1 MEETTLRSI
10 LSKLDKL
17 QAQVDCLKN
26 ENLELKQ
33 KVLNN
38 DIVIISYKNV
48 VDSLSKRVNK
58 CIDFNY
64 EVGNKVLSRE
74 LESLQSEV
82 KKVQKELNEKCDQLF
97 VDNET
102 IYLTADNKLSCKK
115 TFDKEAFIEKS
126 DTISP
131 SKLKLQDESYLSGDS
146 IKSSM
151 DDINYLA
158 DKINRLKKQL
168 STSNGY
174 IASNNFKSSTPA
186 QEKLTNF
193 ALSCLKGEFETID
206 KDKIPNGTKLKNT
219 FDNHVWVFNR
229 VTIDGLTT
237 YKWEDFGSDNI
248 CIASNQGVHGLVTG
262 SLNKLEGHI
271 DLKGVITINGLKEE
285 LEQLTQGLLQLK
297 IRLDEIEQTN
307 SYKEE

>member
-10 LSKLDKL
+10 LSKLDRL
-17 QAQVDCLKN
+17 QAQVDYLKN

-38 DIVIISYKNV
+38 DLVIISYKNV
-48 VDSLSKRVNK
+48 VDSLVKKVSKCV
-58 CIDFNY
+58 DFNY

-74 LESLQSEV
+74 VESLQSEV
-82 KKVQKELNEKCDQLF
+82 QKVQQDLKEKSDQIF

-102 IYLTADNKLSCKK
+102 IYLNTNNKLSFKK
-115 TFDKEAFIEKS
+115 AFDKEAFTEES
-126 DTISP
+126 DIISP
-131 SKLKLQDESYLSGDS
+131 NKLKLQDKSYLSGDN

-151 DDINYLA
+151 NDVTYLV
-158 DKINRLKKQL
+158 DKINRLTKQI

-174 IASNNFKSSTPA
+174 IASNNFKSYTPT
-186 QEKLTNF
+186 QDKLTNF
-193 ALSCLKGEFETID
+193 ALSCLKGEFEVID
-206 KDKIPNGTKLKNT
+206 KDKIPSGTKIKNT

-229 VTIDGLTT
+229 ITVDGLTT

-262 SLNKLEGHI
+262 SLNKLEGHV

-297 IRLDEIEQTN
+297 LRLDEIEQTN
-307 SYKEE
+307 SDREE